1 MRFRYIALF
10 AVIAMLLTAALAGC
24 GPDVSGLE
32 PGGQPQDES
41 ELPTLAPSPTVFVL
55 ATPEPEA
62 EAAEASAEP
71 ASGED
76 GYKVGQAMPDFSV
89 PLVGGGTFT
98 LSENLGRPVFINLYA
113 TWCPPC
119 VGEMPEIDQ
128 LYAELGGEVS
138 FIAIDVGEDE
148 ATAQAF
154 ADSNGFAMP
163 LAYSEDGAP
172 LPGYK
177 IEFIPQTF
185 VLKADGTIAAYFG
198 GSSDYDG
205 FQAAIQEAMAQ

>member
-1 MRFRYIALF
+1 MRFRYISLF
-10 AVIAMLLTAALAGC
+10 AVTAMLLMALAGC
-24 GPDVSGLE
+24 GPNVSGPE
-32 PGGQPQDES
+32 SGGPSQDES
-41 ELPTLAPSPTVFVL
+41 ALPTIAPTPTVFVL
-55 ATPEPEA
+55 ATPEPGA
-62 EAAEASAEP
+62 EATEAPAGP
-71 ASGED
+71 ASGES
-76 GYKVGQAMPDFSV
+76 GYAVGQAMPDFSV

-98 LSENLGRPVFINLYA
+98 LSKNLGRPVFINLYA

-128 LYAELGGEVS
+128 LCAELGSEVN
-138 FIAIDVGEDE
+138 FIAIDIGEDE

-154 ADSNGFAMP
+154 ADSNGLAMP
-163 LAYSEDGAP
+163 LAYSEDGVP

-177 IEFIPQTF
+177 IKFIPQTF

-205 FQAAIQEAMAQ
+205 FKAAIEEAMAQ